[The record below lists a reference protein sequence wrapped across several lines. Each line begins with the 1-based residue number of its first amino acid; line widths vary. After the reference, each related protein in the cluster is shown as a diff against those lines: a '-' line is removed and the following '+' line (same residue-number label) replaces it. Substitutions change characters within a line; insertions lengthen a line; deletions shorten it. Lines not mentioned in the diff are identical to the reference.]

1 MIVLPKSYVGIEKLV
16 TVVPSRNSNAQ
27 TAIFPES
34 TRDKPLKNGRSI
46 PFVKKLFLLSGGR
59 PCRRGECEDF

>member
-16 TVVPSRNSNAQ
+16 TVVPSRNSTAQ

-46 PFVKKLFLLSGGR
+46 PFVKK
-59 PCRRGECEDF
+59 